1 MPPKKKVD
9 QALEAKLKEIIAIS
23 NRIEAREEFEEEEY
37 SSIKYCNAI
46 DIYEDYIDEQ
56 QALLRELNH
65 HNVKVPCKCKLKGPE
80 PRAHSYAHSL
90 EIEEVKPDPAQLK
103 QLIVSALQERKTI
116 PVYKD
121 ISFVTFENLPLFR
134 SCIKRPKLDL
144 GSLEGQT
151 ENPFAIIYLVN
162 MFFDEH
168 EVALKTLLSKKLFDD
183 DVQ

>member
-1 MPPKKKVD
+1 MN
-9 QALEAKLKEIIAIS
+9 KLT
-23 NRIEAREEFEEEEY
+23 REEEY

-65 HNVKVPCKCKLKGPE
+65 HNVKVPCKRKLKGPE

-134 SCIKRPKLDL
+134 SYIKRPKLDL

-162 MFFDEH
+162 MFFGEH

-183 DVQ
+183 AVQ